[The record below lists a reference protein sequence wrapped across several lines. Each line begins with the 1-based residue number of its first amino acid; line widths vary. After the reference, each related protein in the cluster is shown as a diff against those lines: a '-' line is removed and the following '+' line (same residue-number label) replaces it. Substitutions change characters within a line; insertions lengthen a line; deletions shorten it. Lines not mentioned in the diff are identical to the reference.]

1 MNYTR
6 NIQWDQKDYH
16 IKTIKSFDEIHVN
29 ETSPTNV
36 INIFWVP
43 NEKVLEILYN
53 YCEKRNHKKILEV
66 GPGPCPFRLA
76 NTFIGMNEPM
86 ENFIDININLEQY
99 PFEENHFDFIYSRH
113 VLEDICNPYFALKEM
128 IKKAKSG
135 FIETPSSLIEC
146 MRYIDAERQNNC
158 DELRGFMHHRY
169 IVWCNIEKNTI
180 YFLPKYPIIEKIFFE
195 DSFLKKCC
203 KLANEYPIYWNNY
216 FLWDKSKGE
225 PSIVVYGCDR
235 NKFDIYKDYTSLV
248 YEAIHQ
254 SFQNTNYFI
263 STFL

>member
-86 ENFIDININLEQY
+86 ENFIDIN
-99 PFEENHFDFIYSRH
+99 
-113 VLEDICNPYFALKEM
+113 M
-128 IKKAKSG
+128 
-135 FIETPSSLIEC
+135 
-146 MRYIDAERQNNC
+146 
-158 DELRGFMHHRY
+158 
-169 IVWCNIEKNTI
+169 
-180 YFLPKYPIIEKIFFE
+180 
-195 DSFLKKCC
+195 
-203 KLANEYPIYWNNY
+203 
-216 FLWDKSKGE
+216 
-225 PSIVVYGCDR
+225 
-235 NKFDIYKDYTSLV
+235 
-248 YEAIHQ
+248 
-254 SFQNTNYFI
+254 
-263 STFL
+263 